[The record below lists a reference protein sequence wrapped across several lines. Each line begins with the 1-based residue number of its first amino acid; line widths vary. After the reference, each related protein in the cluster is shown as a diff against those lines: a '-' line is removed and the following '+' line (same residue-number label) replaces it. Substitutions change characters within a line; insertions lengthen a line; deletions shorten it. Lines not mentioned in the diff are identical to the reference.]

1 MVQYGQTAPV
11 RHAQSDFIHVLVD
24 ASVNDGFKS
33 DVEWFHAFDAK
44 PLRRGELFPELLFET
59 SDFLQPFQQL
69 QLAYCGL
76 IVFPVEERFCFL
88 AHPDQA
94 VVLHDMTDLPAD
106 CAALGIIQKLHYLP

>member
-1 MVQYGQTAPV
+1 MVQDGQTPPV
-11 RHAQSDFIHVLVD
+11 RHAQCNFIHVLVD
-24 ASVNDGFKS
+24 ASVNDGFEA
-33 DVEWFHAFDAK
+33 DVEWLHAFDAK
-44 PLRRGELFPELLFET
+44 PLGGGELLPELLFET